1 MHELLSSSPLALVL
15 LMAVLGLLVGSFLN
29 VVGYRLPVMMERRW
43 QLDCAE
49 LNSSSPPSDVEP
61 YNLTVP
67 RSACPACGHNI
78 TAIENIPVLSYL
90 FLRGKCRG
98 CGVKISL
105 QYPIVEAI
113 TGLLSAFI
121 AWQFGYSWQTI
132 GAVFFTWALIA
143 LTVIDLKKQLLP
155 DSITLPLLWAG
166 LIINLGQVFTDT
178 QSSILGAVFG
188 YLSLWS
194 VYHIFRLLTGKEGMG
209 YGDFKLLAA
218 LGAWLGWQ
226 ALPIII
232 ILSSLVGA
240 VVGITMIALKHQQ
253 QGQPIPFGP
262 FLAAAGWLAMIWGK
276 QITDA
281 YLRFSGLA

>member
-15 LMAVLGLLVGSFLN
+15 LAGVLGLLVGSFLN
-29 VVGYRLPVMMERRW
+29 VVGHRLPIMMERHW
-43 QLDCAE
+43 ASECAE
-49 LNSSSPPSDVEP
+49 LNKAEAQRDNQV
-61 YNLTVP
+61 YNLTTP
-67 RSACPACGHNI
+67 RSACPACGHKI
-78 TAIENIPVLSYL
+78 TALENIPILSYL

-98 CGVKISL
+98 CGVKISP
-105 QYPIVEAI
+105 QYPVVEAI
-113 TGLLSAFI
+113 SGLLSVFI
-121 AWQFGYSWQTI
+121 AWHFGYGWQTLT
-132 GAVFFTWALIA
+132 ALFFTWALIA
-143 LTVIDLKKQLLP
+143 LTIIDLKKQLLP

-166 LIINLGQVFTDT
+166 LIINLGHVFTDIE
-178 QSSILGAVFG
+178 SSVLGAVFG

-194 VYHIFRLLTGKEGMG
+194 IYHLFRLLTGKEGMG

-240 VVGITMIALKHQQ
+240 VVGITMILFKRQQ
-253 QGQPIPFGP
+253 RGQPIPFGP
-262 FLAAAGWLAMIWGK
+262 FLAAAGLLTMIWGK